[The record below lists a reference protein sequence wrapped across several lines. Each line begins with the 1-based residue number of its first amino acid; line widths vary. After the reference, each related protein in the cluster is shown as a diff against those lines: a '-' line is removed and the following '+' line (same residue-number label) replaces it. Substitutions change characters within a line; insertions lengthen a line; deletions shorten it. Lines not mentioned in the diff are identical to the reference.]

1 MKGEKGKATD
11 FSIAAIMAPR
21 GPSFGHYHLQG
32 LGGNASANTSVE
44 CGSKAFVATSTLD
57 HRELLSPGIVSFMF
71 CWFHVLNKWRKGPLR
86 FILWDLLLMISF
98 R

>member
-1 MKGEKGKATD
+1 MKGERGKATD

-57 HRELLSPGIVSFMF
+57 HRELLSSGIVFFIS
-71 CWFHVLNKWRKGPLR
+71 CWFHVLSKWRKDSAGLM
-86 FILWDLLLMISF
+86 LWDLLL
-98 R
+98 